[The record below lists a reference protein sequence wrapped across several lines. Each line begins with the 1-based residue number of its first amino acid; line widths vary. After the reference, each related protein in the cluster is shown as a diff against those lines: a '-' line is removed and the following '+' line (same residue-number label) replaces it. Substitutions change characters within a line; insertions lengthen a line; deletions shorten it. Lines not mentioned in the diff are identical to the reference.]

1 MKTGVSSLQDGQVIE
16 GKDLRPCHTEYP
28 LTSASARP
36 NRRAIRLGQAAAGD
50 LEDVARL
57 GSTHPASYGHAPS
70 PPARTAIPLRM
81 SAPSPNITM
90 NWNHARPCPVTDDL
104 AQVQASELV

>member
-36 NRRAIRLGQAAAGD
+36 NRRAIRLGQATAGD
-50 LEDVARL
+50 SGRCRPARL
-57 GSTHPASYGHAPS
+57 DPRCQLRPRTVTAGHGGNTTQNVSTIA
-70 PPARTAIPLRM
+70 
-81 SAPSPNITM
+81 
-90 NWNHARPCPVTDDL
+90 
-104 AQVQASELV
+104 

>member
-36 NRRAIRLGQAAAGD
+36 HRRAFRLGQEAAGD
-50 LEDVARL
+50 PGRSRPARL
-57 GSTHPASYGHAPS
+57 DPPRQLRPRTVTAGQDGNTTQNVSTIA
-70 PPARTAIPLRM
+70 
-81 SAPSPNITM
+81 
-90 NWNHARPCPVTDDL
+90 
-104 AQVQASELV
+104 